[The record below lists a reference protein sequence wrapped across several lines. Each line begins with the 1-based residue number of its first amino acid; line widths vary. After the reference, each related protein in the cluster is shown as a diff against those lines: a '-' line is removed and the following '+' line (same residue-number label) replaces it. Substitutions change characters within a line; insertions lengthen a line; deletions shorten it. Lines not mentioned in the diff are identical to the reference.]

1 MTDRIERLYRCM
13 DEQQAEAVIVSDGCN
28 MRYLS
33 GFSGA
38 TGYLYVSRARRVIL
52 TDSRYTTQAQE
63 ESTDFEVLEIN
74 RQAGYPVSLAKM
86 VSEDGVKSIGFED
99 RVMIY
104 SDAVELQKELPPVT
118 WLPLGE
124 ALNNLRKIKTAE
136 ELRCIAQAEHIG
148 DLAFSHILTVLKPGI
163 TELEVAA
170 ELEGYMK
177 RCGAE
182 ALSFDTIVAS
192 GYHSAMP
199 HAAPSAKKIE
209 AGDFVTM
216 DYGCKYN
223 GYCSDM
229 TRTVVVGKAS
239 EKQKEIY
246 NIVLEAQLTSLAAVQ
261 PGKTGAEID
270 KIARDI
276 IGKAGYGDYFGHGL
290 GHSVG
295 LFIHEEPRLSP
306 AGNEI
311 LQPGMT
317 VTVEPGI
324 YLPGVGGVRIEDLT
338 AVTENGYENFASSP
352 KELIEI

>member
-13 DEQQAEAVIVSDGCN
+13 EEQQAEAVIVSDGCN

-86 VSEDGVKSIGFED
+86 VSEDGVKSIGFEN

-209 AGDFVTM
+209 AGDFVNT
-216 DYGCKYN
+216 
-223 GYCSDM
+223 
-229 TRTVVVGKAS
+229 TAT
-239 EKQKEIY
+239 
-246 NIVLEAQLTSLAAVQ
+246 
-261 PGKTGAEID
+261 
-270 KIARDI
+270 
-276 IGKAGYGDYFGHGL
+276 
-290 GHSVG
+290 
-295 LFIHEEPRLSP
+295 
-306 AGNEI
+306 
-311 LQPGMT
+311 
-317 VTVEPGI
+317 
-324 YLPGVGGVRIEDLT
+324 VRI
-338 AVTENGYENFASSP
+338 
-352 KELIEI
+352 